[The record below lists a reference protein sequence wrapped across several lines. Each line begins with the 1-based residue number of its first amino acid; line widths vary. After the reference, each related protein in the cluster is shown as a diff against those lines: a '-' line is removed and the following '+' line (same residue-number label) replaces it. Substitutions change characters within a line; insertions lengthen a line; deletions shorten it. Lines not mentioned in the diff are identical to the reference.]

1 MEKSVLAKEKM
12 NIQLNES
19 ERNAEN
25 GSFIKQKKKSTTFL
39 VSDPMLAGI
48 EQNRISGSNSV
59 NVRIFPGATHHDMYD
74 YLKPILK
81 KNPDNIIL
89 HIGNNSVNE
98 TSRDILN
105 RIISLKNFAEKIS
118 SNMQSYCI
126 KYNLSIR
133 EWKSFYNC

>member
-105 RIISLKNFAEKIS
+105 RIISLKSFAEKIS
-118 SNMQSYCI
+118 SNMQSYSI

-133 EWKSFYNC
+133 EWKSFYNS

>member
-1 MEKSVLAKEKM
+1 
-12 NIQLNES
+12 
-19 ERNAEN
+19 
-25 GSFIKQKKKSTTFL
+25 
-39 VSDPMLAGI
+39 MLAGV

-59 NVRIFPGATHHDMYD
+59 NVRIFPGATNHDMYD

-81 KNPDNIIL
+81 TNPDNIIL

-118 SNMQSYCI
+118 SNMQGYCI

>member
-59 NVRIFPGATHHDMYD
+59 NVRMFPGATHHDMYD
-74 YLKPILK
+74 YLKLIIK

-89 HIGNNSVNE
+89 HIGNNSVQHI
-98 TSRDILN
+98 TI
-105 RIISLKNFAEKIS
+105 
-118 SNMQSYCI
+118 CTTT
-126 KYNLSIR
+126 
-133 EWKSFYNC
+133 